1 MDNVMMMLVTAPTI
15 LSQDDTNAEE
25 YSSIF
30 ALLERDKRLLRKLE
44 KLFIFFDASSANTQ
58 NEELVANLLICVNI
72 YKVKCTFTKRGLSK
86 KDICANEC
94 VGKKGLAL
102 DINRP
107 TWIFTFCSEFRNGG
121 LKRIEISHLVLGVF
135 TQSCWI
141 L

>member
-1 MDNVMMMLVTAPTI
+1 M
-15 LSQDDTNAEE
+15 
-25 YSSIF
+25 
-30 ALLERDKRLLRKLE
+30 R
-44 KLFIFFDASSANTQ
+44 
-58 NEELVANLLICVNI
+58 NLLICVNI

-141 L
+141 LKEGGNVFDLYNLLRGLADLRF